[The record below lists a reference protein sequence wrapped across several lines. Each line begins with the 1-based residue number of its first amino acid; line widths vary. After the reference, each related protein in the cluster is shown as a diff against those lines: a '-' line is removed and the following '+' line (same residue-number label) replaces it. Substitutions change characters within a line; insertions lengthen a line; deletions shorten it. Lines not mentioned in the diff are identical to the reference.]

1 MIVTTMNEI
10 AGRMTGE
17 TKGMV
22 RGTATWVRRI
32 HKTYAGGIRALQSTG
47 VSEFDLAMAAAR
59 ESAERSMKA
68 EAMALGAD
76 AIVGVKVEM
85 AELSSGGFMLSM
97 IGTAVR
103 TVELPAAAPVLAGAA
118 NPDPKLN
125 PEIADLAGKPS
136 IEGSHLRH

>member
-1 MIVTTMNEI
+1 MNEI

-22 RGTATWVRRI
+22 RGTAMWVRRI
-32 HKTYAGGIRALQSTG
+32 SKTYAGGIRALQSTG
-47 VSEFDLAMAAAR
+47 VSEFDLALAGAR

-68 EAMALGAD
+68 EAMAMGAD
-76 AIVGVKVEM
+76 AIIGVRLEM

-97 IGTAVR
+97 MGTAVR
-103 TVELPAAAPVLAGAA
+103 TVELPAAVPALKTTVE
-118 NPDPKLN
+118 PDLN
-125 PEIADLAGKPS
+125 PEIAYLAGKPS

>member
-10 AGRMTGE
+10 AGRVTGE

-22 RGTATWVRRI
+22 RGMATWVRRI

-47 VSEFDLAMAAAR
+47 VSEFDLALAAAR
-59 ESAERSMKA
+59 ASAERGMKA

-76 AIVGVKVEM
+76 AIIGLKVEM

-97 IGTAVR
+97 MGTAVK
-103 TVELPAAAPVLAGAA
+103 TVELPAAAPVKTGKVE
-118 NPDPKLN
+118 PDLN
-125 PEIADLAGKPS
+125 PEIAYLAGKPS